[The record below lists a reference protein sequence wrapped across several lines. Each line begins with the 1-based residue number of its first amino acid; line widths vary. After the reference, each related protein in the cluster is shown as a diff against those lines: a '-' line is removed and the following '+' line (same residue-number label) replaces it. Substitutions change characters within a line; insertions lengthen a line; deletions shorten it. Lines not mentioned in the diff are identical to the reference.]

1 MGNVFVIRTDIE
13 AMAMS
18 NLPDRIPPFSLLLR
32 AAIMTLLMAWMSGGL
47 GSRQFGSQFQ
57 LQSSPSGGRLRLS
70 VSNWQPDLPH
80 FKLPQSP
87 GDRYGL

>member
-1 MGNVFVIRTDIE
+1 
-13 AMAMS
+13 MS

-47 GSRQFGSQFQ
+47 GTRQFGSQFQ

-70 VSNWQPDLPH
+70 ASNWQPDLSN
-80 FKLPQSP
+80 FKLPPTP